1 MDNRRFKIDAN
12 FIFMADYVILL
23 EVLFSERRTFALIL
37 GAKSLNNHVG
47 VVRMLDQ
54 YTVGDIIEGKVT
66 GIKPFGAFV
75 AIDDEHQGLV
85 HISEI
90 SHSFVKDIN
99 DILSV
104 GDTVKVKI
112 LKVEEDSKKIS
123 LSIRQTEETPERRPA
138 PKRPTVSKQ
147 QSDNKPG
154 FNTLEQKLKDWLKE
168 SNEKQA
174 QLNKRL
180 KK

>member
-1 MDNRRFKIDAN
+1 
-12 FIFMADYVILL
+12 
-23 EVLFSERRTFALIL
+23 
-37 GAKSLNNHVG
+37 
-47 VVRMLDQ
+47 MLDQ
-54 YTVGDIIEGKVT
+54 YNVGDIIEGKVT

-90 SHSFVKDIN
+90 SHDFVKDIN
-99 DILSV
+99 EKLSI

-112 LKVEEDSKKIS
+112 LKIDKEAGKVS
-123 LSIRQTEETPERRPA
+123 LSIRQTMPKPVRPA
-138 PKRPTVSKQ
+138 NKRPPQTHGAGHRKSN
-147 QSDNKPG
+147 DNKDG
-154 FNTLEQKLKDWLKE
+154 FNTLEHKLKEWMKE

>member
-1 MDNRRFKIDAN
+1 
-12 FIFMADYVILL
+12 
-23 EVLFSERRTFALIL
+23 
-37 GAKSLNNHVG
+37 
-47 VVRMLDQ
+47 MLDQ
-54 YTVGDIIEGKVT
+54 YNVGDIIEGKVT

-75 AIDDEHQGLV
+75 AIDNDTQGLV
-85 HISEI
+85 HISEV

-99 DILSV
+99 ELLHV

-112 LKVEEDSKKIS
+112 LKIEEGSGKIS
-123 LSIRQTEETPERRPA
+123 LSIRQTEPAPERKPA
-138 PKRPTVSKQ
+138 PVRRSSGPFVKKQ
-147 QSDNKPG
+147 QSEDKPG

>member
-1 MDNRRFKIDAN
+1 
-12 FIFMADYVILL
+12 
-23 EVLFSERRTFALIL
+23 
-37 GAKSLNNHVG
+37 
-47 VVRMLDQ
+47 MLDQ
-54 YTVGDIIEGKVT
+54 SNVGDIIEGKVT

-75 AIDDEHQGLV
+75 AIDNDTQGLV
-85 HISEI
+85 HISEV
-90 SHSFVKDIN
+90 SHSFVKDLN
-99 DILSV
+99 EHLHV

-112 LKVEEDSKKIS
+112 LKIDEDSKKIS
-123 LSIRQTEETPERRPA
+123 LSIRQTEPAPERKPA
-138 PKRPTVSKQ
+138 PARRPSGASVKKQ
-147 QSDNKPG
+147 QSDDKPG